1 MINVID
7 FKARSSRFSKSSRG
21 FTLISLLVSLSLA
34 SLVLAYAIPAIHAL
48 TQKTLAIKKEAE
60 AQRLAARLSAIASQ
74 IMQDADTHRLD
85 LGLRVHK
92 GGTISYLSGAA
103 HPVMRGSSTTRP
115 GTSDAITVLALESAA
130 ALIPRSTTPIQSSYN
145 WFEGCSAS
153 GGKTPSSPHRSFLAI
168 SAEGVA
174 EVVAQSF
181 GCSSNG
187 CCSGLIGR
195 EESLITHSL
204 DHKRTLLLVPISQLL
219 TYYVSEKMELR
230 LFQQV
235 GSSVI
240 ENQPLFAD
248 VPPLSIS
255 LSTSSTIG
263 ISITSEKGA
272 LKRYPIHQYGS
283 LTRASYDSL
292 LRIVNKL

>member
-1 MINVID
+1 MINFTD
-7 FKARSSRFSKSSRG
+7 FRTLSLRSLNSSRG

-34 SLVLAYAIPAIHAL
+34 SLVLAFAIPAIHGL
-48 TQKTLAIKKEAE
+48 TKKTLAIKKEAE

-74 IMQDADTHRLD
+74 VMQDADTHRLA

-92 GGTISYLSGAA
+92 GGAISYLSGAV
-103 HPVMRGSSTTRP
+103 HPVMRGSSTIRP
-115 GTSDAITVLALESAA
+115 GTSDALTVLALDSAA

-145 WFEGCSAS
+145 WFEGCSVS
-153 GGKTPSSPHRSFLAI
+153 GGKTPASPHRSFLAV

-174 EVVAQSF
+174 EVVARSF

-187 CCSGLIGR
+187 CCSGKIGR
-195 EESLITHSL
+195 EDSLITRSI
-204 DHKRTLLLVPISQLL
+204 DHKRILLLVPISQLL
-219 TYYVSEKMELR
+219 TFYVSEKKELR

-240 ENQPLFAD
+240 ENQPLFAE
-248 VPPLSIS
+248 VPPLLIS
-255 LSTSSTIG
+255 LSTAPTIG
-263 ISITSEKGA
+263 ISITSEKPP
-272 LKRYPIHQYGS
+272 LNRYPIHQYGS

-292 LRIVNKL
+292 LRVVNSL

>member
-1 MINVID
+1 MINVND
-7 FKARSSRFSKSSRG
+7 ERARSIRSSHFSRG

-48 TQKTLAIKKEAE
+48 AQKTLKIKKEGE

-74 IMQDADTHRLD
+74 IIQDADTHRLA

-92 GGTISYLSGAA
+92 GGAISYLSGAA
-103 HPVMRGSSTTRP
+103 HPVMRGSSTMRP
-115 GTSDAITVLALESAA
+115 GTSDAITVLALDSAA
-130 ALIPRSTTPIQSSYN
+130 ALIPRSTNPIQSSYG
-145 WFEGCSAS
+145 WFEGCSVP
-153 GGKTPSSPHRSFLAI
+153 GGKTPSSPHRSFLAV

-181 GCSSNG
+181 ECFSNG
-187 CCSGLIGR
+187 CCTGSIRR
-195 EESLITHSL
+195 EESLITYPL
-204 DHKRTLLLVPISQLL
+204 DHKRILLLVPISQLL
-219 TYYVSEKMELR
+219 TYYVSEKKELR

-240 ENQPLFAD
+240 ENQPLFAE

-255 LSTSSTIG
+255 LSTTPTIG
-263 ISITSEKGA
+263 ISILSEK
-272 LKRYPIHQYGS
+272 LPLNRYPIHQYGS

-292 LRIVNKL
+292 LRVVNKL